1 MVDRSSLAG
10 AKLEEAVKQVPK
22 DLNVFYWRSRRLK
35 RRLGSSTAA
44 ELLALR
50 DGIKNMPLF
59 ARVVKHLWGVE
70 PHQIYVTDNQPL
82 VRWLNNKRTDS
93 DPEWQGTLEYV
104 EKRVRERCADVIWV
118 PTKEQ
123 RADRHTKFVRAG
135 PRAP

>member
-1 MVDRSSLAG
+1 MTPAG
-10 AKLEEAVKQVPK
+10 QARAAKSNKLLPEVGQQV
-22 DLNVFYWRSRRLK
+22 RAAGK
-35 RRLGSSTAA
+35 REKRAG
-44 ELLALR
+44 
-50 DGIKNMPLF
+50 
-59 ARVVKHLWGVE
+59 WGVE

-104 EKRVRERCADVIWV
+104 EERVRERCADVIWV